1 MYVELDA
8 CQTARKLVD
17 QDVLT
22 LKSELGRLGDEK
34 MTYFEQL
41 KQLMTDNESQLRQLQ
56 AQQAANQEQSGKME
70 RLKSEKEALSKEL
83 VETKMRTAREKEEL
97 ARSLEQIEKE
107 IVKRERDMYAK
118 QYEQVLVQSCEAVRA
133 DEARKYTVLSEQLKQ
148 RYVNNKQNV

>member
-8 CQTARKLVD
+8 SQTARKQVD

-56 AQQAANQEQSGKME
+56 AQQAVSQEQSGKME

-118 QYEQVLVQSCEAVRA
+118 QYEQVLVQSCEAVKA

-148 RYVNNKQNV
+148 K